1 MRAISRSPRN
11 NHGLQLHLVVAM
23 PDITTT
29 FSSKTCFLSMIRNQ
43 HILGPSGSC
52 GSSQEPQPP
61 MCIFSW
67 CPNVHSARV
76 YVPRMGPSLSMHSR
90 GNNLLPL
97 GFCLLLLKSS
107 TRFVKIDER
116 AKYTVNFKSRDS
128 AALPETYGVSPGVQA
143 NCFDVEFRDS
153 CGRRARSK

>member
-1 MRAISRSPRN
+1 MATGSIRYKYNASRRSLCQSVRPKD
-11 NHGLQLHLVVAM
+11 GPM
-23 PDITTT
+23 
-29 FSSKTCFLSMIRNQ
+29 KTSTLAVQDKTKR
-43 HILGPSGSC
+43 
-52 GSSQEPQPP
+52 
-61 MCIFSW
+61 

-128 AALPETYGVSPGVQA
+128 VALPETYGASPGVQA
-143 NCFDVEFRDS
+143 TCFDVEFRDS